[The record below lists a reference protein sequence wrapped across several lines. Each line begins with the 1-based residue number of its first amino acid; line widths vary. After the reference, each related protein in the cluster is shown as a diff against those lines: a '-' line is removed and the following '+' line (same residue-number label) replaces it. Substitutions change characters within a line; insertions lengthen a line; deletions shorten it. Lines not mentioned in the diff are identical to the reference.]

1 MINESQG
8 NIGNN
13 YIHLREEEDIQIKEN
28 NGMKQLG
35 KKESEEIENFG
46 EEPKK
51 NEFEKKKKD
60 YQLVDRKR
68 KRSSSD
74 NNN

>member
-1 MINESQG
+1 
-8 NIGNN
+8 
-13 YIHLREEEDIQIKEN
+13 
-28 NGMKQLG
+28 MKQLG